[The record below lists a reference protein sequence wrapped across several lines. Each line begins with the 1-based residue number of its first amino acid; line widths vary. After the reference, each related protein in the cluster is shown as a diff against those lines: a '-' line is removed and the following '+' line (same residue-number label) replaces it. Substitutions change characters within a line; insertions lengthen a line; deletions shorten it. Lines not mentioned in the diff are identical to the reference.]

1 MRRRGTN
8 GVFPS
13 QAPILKV
20 PSHHSVVTSK
30 TPTWLDITQMLFL
43 KR

>member
-1 MRRRGTN
+1 MRRHGTN
-8 GVFPS
+8 GVFPG
-13 QAPILKV
+13 QVPIVKV

-30 TPTWLDITQMLFL
+30 MPTWLDITQLLFL

>member
-8 GVFPS
+8 GVFLG
-13 QAPILKV
+13 QTPILKV
-20 PSHHSVVTSK
+20 PSHHSAVTSK
-30 TPTWLDITQMLFL
+30 TQTWLDITQLLFL